1 MNYFA
6 VKVTQ
11 TALAGKFCW
20 KNDRKQVTLL
30 NLEEW
35 NSCRLDSA
43 ETDAVISTTL
53 TEAEIL
59 ADVLSPDQGDLPTA
73 VAEAVLLWK
82 FNHRATAHINELA
95 RRNQSGKISAVERE
109 ELERYLRVGS
119 FLNLLQAKARR
130 SLALHEES

>member
-1 MNYFA
+1 M
-6 VKVTQ
+6 
-11 TALAGKFCW
+11 
-20 KNDRKQVTLL
+20 
-30 NLEEW
+30 
-35 NSCRLDSA
+35 
-43 ETDAVISTTL
+43 ISTTL

>member
-1 MNYFA
+1 MIA
-6 VKVTQ
+6 
-11 TALAGKFCW
+11 
-20 KNDRKQVTLL
+20 
-30 NLEEW
+30 
-35 NSCRLDSA
+35 
-43 ETDAVISTTL
+43 TTL

-82 FNHRATAHINELA
+82 FNHRDTAHINELA